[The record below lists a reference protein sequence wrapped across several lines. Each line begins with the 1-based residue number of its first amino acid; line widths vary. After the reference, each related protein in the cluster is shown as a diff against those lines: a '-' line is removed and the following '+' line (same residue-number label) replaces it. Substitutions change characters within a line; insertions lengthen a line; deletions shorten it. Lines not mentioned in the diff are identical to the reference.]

1 MNENVNN
8 ELNQVEEQV
17 TNEVVEQEEGLN
29 INLNDK
35 RVKVIFSSA
44 IIGAFLICL
53 GMSYALPGTGINS
66 TSVNEE
72 TLNLVYGLTSSSLD
86 KYSTVTIEGK
96 KSISFVMTI
105 DSDNKVDSYYK
116 LYYELVKGN
125 DVIVTISESDN
136 FINKNSK
143 KKVNIYVYNGN
154 NTDSTIKF
162 GIVGGLTNDI
172 AVDKGIVL
180 N

>member
-1 MNENVNN
+1 MNENMNN
-8 ELNQVEEQV
+8 VENQVVDQV
-17 TNEVVEQEEGLN
+17 VTESQEGVN

-66 TSVNEE
+66 APVANE
-72 TLNLVYGLTSSSLD
+72 TMSLVYKLSSSSLD
-86 KYSTVTIEGK
+86 KYNTVTIEGK
-96 KSISFVMTI
+96 KSVNFIMDIS
-105 DSDNKVDSYYK
+105 SENKVDSYYK

-136 FINKNSK
+136 FIGKNGK
-143 KKVNIYVYNGN
+143 KKVNIYIYNGN

-162 GIVGGLTNDI
+162 GIVGGLTSDI
-172 AVDKGIVL
+172 EAVKGIVL